1 MKRHFAHSSNETS
14 SKKSRKESESSSQG
28 WQSFQK
34 KSNAGS
40 NSQRQRPSKPLD
52 TTKPSEATPKF
63 NLEQSKKS
71 GLSVE
76 MHPALQALM
85 SGGSGDI
92 KHVPLSIPKPD
103 FATVKAN
110 VRAATE
116 TLKKNPSLAS
126 SLPSTILAAK
136 SEPSRDTAKLKDATI
151 PKEFY
156 NPIKNPYFDPNI
168 KQNQ

>member
-52 TTKPSEATPKF
+52 TTKPSEANPKF

-92 KHVPLSIPKPD
+92 NMSHSVFQSQTLRLSRLMLEQLQKH
-103 FATVKAN
+103 
-110 VRAATE
+110 
-116 TLKKNPSLAS
+116 
-126 SLPSTILAAK
+126 
-136 SEPSRDTAKLKDATI
+136 
-151 PKEFY
+151 
-156 NPIKNPYFDPNI
+156 
-168 KQNQ
+168 